1 MSRCPGC
8 RLLLP
13 EGEGATHPYIGSS
26 PACWALF
33 GDILAREYSDPAY
46 FRRHQLTVDTYA
58 VQHPGRPERRSVQ
71 SVALHLVTL
80 CLILEDGAD
89 PGDGPTLTGA
99 SPSGTWSI
107 GSILRSRTAG
117 SPSPT
122 CGMPRARPSTSAPS
136 RRGRVTSGERG
147 RRITRPSASGSIAA
161 WPRNHGRVLV
171 CISPGMP
178 ERAVT

>member
-89 PGDGPTLTGA
+89 PGDGPTLH
-99 SPSGTWSI
+99 
-107 GSILRSRTAG
+107 
-117 SPSPT
+117 
-122 CGMPRARPSTSAPS
+122 
-136 RRGRVTSGERG
+136 RRLAKRDVVHWLDPPQPNGRVTVADVRDAA
-147 RRITRPSASGSIAA
+147 SAAE
-161 WPRNHGRVLV
+161 H
-171 CISPGMP
+171 
-178 ERAVT
+178 ERAVEAWARDVWGAWEAHHATVREWVDRSLA